1 MAKYTYLP
9 TCPFR
14 DLQNQIEKLW
24 EIYPPGTTAGDVVS
38 ADENV
43 VCTVPLLTDEE
54 LIEEMNNE
62 NGDDADTG
70 EDDNDDALLNPVCP
84 KVSDFREALQVLH
97 NYMPISLSGENIRQK
112 FNSALSIPI
121 DRDVTAKITQR
132 DIRTF
137 FQ

>member
-1 MAKYTYLP
+1 M
-9 TCPFR
+9 
-14 DLQNQIEKLW
+14 
-24 EIYPPGTTAGDVVS
+24 
-38 ADENV
+38 
-43 VCTVPLLTDEE
+43 VCTAPLLTDEE

-70 EDDNDDALLNPVCP
+70 EDDNDDALLNAVCP

-97 NYMPISLSGENIRQK
+97 NYMPISLSGEDIRQK

-121 DRDVTAKITQR
+121 DRNFTAKITQSDVR
-132 DIRTF
+132 IF